1 MTSSRK
7 FGQDKLA
14 AAAHTLDWTIQHIKD
29 FLELGYM
36 EKEEFA
42 KPCILITNTVVDLQE
57 AINKLRET
65 L

>member
-1 MTSSRK
+1 MTNTRK

-14 AAAHTLDWTIQHIKD
+14 AAAHTLDWTTQHIKD

-36 EKEEFA
+36 ENEEFA
-42 KPCILITNTVVDLQE
+42 KPCILITEASLELQE
-57 AINKLRET
+57 AILKLRDS